1 MNLKLITASAS
12 VAVLAFGV
20 TAASADTTVIG
31 STGQSNSQGVNS
43 SQSGE
48 NGSSSGGTYI
58 LGNSSPTETQ
68 TSVNVLA
75 NDQEIGGGGVG
86 DDTTLIAPA
95 AGQCFCQLS
104 QQAVNSQQVGVNGD
118 GGGGGTTA
126 ILGNSKPDLTQ
137 TSVNVGINGQFIG
150 GGPGDTI
157 LIGGASQ
164 VNQQGTN
171 SSQSGEN
178 GSSGGGGTL
187 VIGGNST
194 GTLGQFSFNI
204 LDNEVILGG

>member
-1 MNLKLITASAS
+1 MNLKLIAASAS

-31 STGQSNSQGVNS
+31 STGQSNTQAANS

-48 NGSSSGGTYI
+48 NGSGGGGTYI
-58 LGNSSPTETQ
+58 LGNSTPTETQ
-68 TSVNVLA
+68 TQVNVLA
-75 NDQEIGGGGVG
+75 NDQEIGGGPG
-86 DDTTLIAPA
+86 DTTLIAPA
-95 AGQCFCQLS
+95 ASQCFCQS
-104 QQAVNSQQVGVNGD
+104 SEQGVNSSQVGVNGD
-118 GGGGGTTA
+118 GGGTTTA
-126 ILGNSKPDLTQ
+126 ILGDSAPTLTQ
-137 TSVNVGINGQFIG
+137 TGVNVLTNGQFIG
-150 GGPGDTI
+150 GGLGDTV

-178 GSSGGGGTL
+178 SSSGSGGTL
-187 VIGGNST
+187 VIGGDSA
-194 GTLGQFSFNI
+194 GTLAQRSFNI